1 MVYAG
6 RGFVYAA
13 SFGSGSDALPVGEY
27 GGEPLGAWM
36 KGHSGAVAVSD
47 DPGRAAEAAGLTFPI
62 IPIRPDV
69 AKAAELA
76 WDRRARAVSPLEL
89 RAVYCRAPQGTV

>member
-1 MVYAG
+1 M
-6 RGFVYAA
+6 
-13 SFGSGSDALPVGEY
+13 SLPILAHEVEDGVLPH
-27 GGEPLGAWM
+27 GQ
-36 KGHSGAVAVSD
+36 
-47 DPGRAAEAAGLTFPI
+47 DPGRAAETAGLTFPI

-76 WDRRARAVSPLEL
+76 WDRRALAVSPLEL